1 MRSLIEEAW
10 EAEVVG
16 SPMFK
21 LFQKL
26 KHCHHELVKWQRSKA
41 VNSKMQI
48 SALKEM
54 LANLKT
60 DERHNNGEEILKR
73 EKELAKAYMQE
84 ERFWKE
90 KSRVNWLKWGD

>member
-1 MRSLIEEAW
+1 
-10 EAEVVG
+10 
-16 SPMFK
+16 
-21 LFQKL
+21 
-26 KHCHHELVKWQRSKA
+26 
-41 VNSKMQI
+41 MQI

-54 LANLKT
+54 LADLKT

-90 KSRVNWLKWGD
+90 KSRVNWLKWGDQNTSSFTPNSKQEIDKIKFGDLRMELVDGA